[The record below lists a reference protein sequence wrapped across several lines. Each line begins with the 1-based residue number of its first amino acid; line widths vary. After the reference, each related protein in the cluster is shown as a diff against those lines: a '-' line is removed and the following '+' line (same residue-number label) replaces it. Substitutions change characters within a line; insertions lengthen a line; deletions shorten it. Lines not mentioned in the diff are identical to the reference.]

1 MCASRY
7 LYLLYGQRAK
17 LNPQH
22 AVLGIMPG
30 YPGFEGAV
38 RHVRSK
44 DVELQSTVFLW
55 GSYEPRVY
63 YWEVLEM
70 LRKMLMTGAIVF
82 MSPGTPTQVSP
93 SSCLC
98 VCTRYAWVVNV
109 ARLADSRRNA
119 GDADNHRLVGL
130 PATLCCGG
138 G

>member
-1 MCASRY
+1 MRAFRY

-22 AVLGIMPG
+22 AVLGMMPG
-30 YPGFEGAV
+30 NPGFEGAV
-38 RHVRSK
+38 RHARSK

-70 LRKMLMTGAIVF
+70 LRKMLLTGAIVF
-82 MSPGTPTQVSP
+82 MSPGTPTQVSA
-93 SSCLC
+93 SSCCC
-98 VCTRYAWVVNV
+98 VHTVCLGCKLRSA
-109 ARLADSRRNA
+109 ADSRRNA